1 MNYRVFALIAV
12 LILMSPAVFAASR
25 TCTRTI
31 DPPRIYQNT
40 ILCSDNYYPHNYP
53 QGINITN
60 DNIVLDCGTSV
71 LHGQFANAGIVITN
85 RKNITV
91 KNCQVAN
98 YNTGILIKN
107 SEEITILNSNMIRNI
122 IGIKLVNSRGI
133 VVENSHD
140 ISLTKPIQLIN
151 SSGNTFHY
159 INKKIGDDNCR
170 LNQCNTP
177 TGMAAKEAERAKSS
191 AAEKALSRKLRD
203 NLRAWIYP
211 GSSVFS
217 RA

>member
-1 MNYRVFALIAV
+1 MNYRVFALLAV
-12 LILMSPAVFAASR
+12 LALVIPAVFAASR

-31 DPPRIYQNT
+31 DPPRIDQNT
-40 ILCSDNYYPHNYP
+40 VLCADNYYPHNYP
-53 QGINITN
+53 QGINITK
-60 DNIVLDCGTSV
+60 DNIVLDCGTGV
-71 LHGQFANAGIVITN
+71 LHGQFMNAGIIIAN
-85 RKNITV
+85 RKNVTI

-107 SEEITILNSNMIRNI
+107 SERIQILNANLIRST
-122 IGIKLVNSRGI
+122 IGIKLVNSRQV

-140 ISLTKPIQLIN
+140 ISLSSPVQLVN

-159 INKKIGDDNCR
+159 FNKNIKGDNCR

-177 TGMAAKEAERAKSS
+177 TGMAANENTRAKSS
-191 AAEKALSRKLRD
+191 AGEKSLARKLRD

-211 GSSVFS
+211 SKSVFS
-217 RA
+217 